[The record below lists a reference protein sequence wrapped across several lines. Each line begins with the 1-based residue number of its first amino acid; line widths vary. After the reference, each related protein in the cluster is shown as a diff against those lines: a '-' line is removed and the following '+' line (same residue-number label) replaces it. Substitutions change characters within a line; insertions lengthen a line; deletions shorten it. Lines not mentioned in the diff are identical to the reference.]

1 MVSAGPMNLA
11 FLIAKI
17 AVVAFFLFMFLR
29 SNKLSWG
36 IGLLAVT
43 TAILLD
49 TFLGTF
55 GLEEMLQQFGFFFYV
70 IVGALFAGGAL
81 WLWGLL
87 SPYARSSEPGL
98 APDDEPDR
106 FREDQALQELS
117 AGSVAFDQ
125 MSTDQR
131 RLYELIRTE
140 FSQEDVF
147 DLIFDLGFD
156 EDDQISYQAK
166 TDELILEIVDIADQ
180 NGQIDELALAAE
192 RIQNSP
198 PPEYLPRIEKIQPGS
213 PQTILRHYLIANYS
227 LTELEVIATEVGS
240 DWNSIEGDNKKSK
253 VRNLL
258 IDLKRQDQID
268 QLIQVMQQDTGDAV
282 A

>member
-1 MVSAGPMNLA
+1 MNLA
-11 FLIAKI
+11 FLITKI

-98 APDDEPDR
+98 APDDEPDQ
-106 FREDQALQELS
+106 FREDQALQELP

-131 RLYELIRTE
+131 VEPNGPE
-140 FSQEDVF
+140 
-147 DLIFDLGFD
+147 
-156 EDDQISYQAK
+156 
-166 TDELILEIVDIADQ
+166 IADQ
-180 NGQIDELALAAE
+180 QFQAG
-192 RIQNSP
+192 
-198 PPEYLPRIEKIQPGS
+198 
-213 PQTILRHYLIANYS
+213 
-227 LTELEVIATEVGS
+227 VGS
-240 DWNSIEGDNKKSK
+240 QPVGRELDPKIACSQTN
-253 VRNLL
+253 V
-258 IDLKRQDQID
+258 
-268 QLIQVMQQDTGDAV
+268 
-282 A
+282 